1 MLKIIN
7 LSGTENV
14 TKNLTVFETENDI
27 IIVDCGVGF
36 PDSDM
41 LGVDMVI
48 PDMTYL
54 KENMHKIRGLFLTH
68 GHEDHIGAVP
78 YFLAEFPNVPVYS
91 GKLVLGFLRRK
102 FDEKRKYKGVPK
114 NPSLHE
120 IGPDSEPVTLG
131 DFTLEAFGVNHSV
144 PNSLAFAIRTPE
156 GLILHI
162 SDFKIDLTP
171 VIDAPIDLNRIAGY
185 GDEGVMCLL
194 SDCLGVTSEGYS
206 QPEKDLSGTFDLLF
220 DEAAGKQILVTTLS
234 SNISRIHQIVESA
247 KKVNRKIV
255 LLGRSIQQN
264 VEVARG
270 LGYLPFKDD
279 VFVDPRNSS
288 KYSQADLVYIV
299 AGSYGQPGSA
309 LGRISRS
316 EHQDVA
322 LQEGA
327 YVIFSADPSP
337 PGVAEDVD
345 KVQDNLTLLGA
356 KVLFSQIQDNLHVS
370 GHGTRGDLKMTAF
383 LSKAKYYIPIGGTI
397 KRMRIYSNMIGSLG
411 RPQENV
417 FEQLGGD
424 SVVFENG
431 KAKKGGHVE
440 VKDVFLDGSTVGDVG
455 PLVLRDRE
463 QLADDG
469 IFVVI
474 VPINQKSRKLAGDV
488 EVVTRGFIYV
498 KESADLINKTK
509 QSIMGLL
516 ESRKNDLRNW
526 NEVREGI
533 EKRMNKMLYKETG
546 RNPLIFI
553 QAIYL

>member
-7 LSGTENV
+7 LSGTEDV

-27 IIVDCGVGF
+27 IVVDCGVGF
-36 PDSDM
+36 PDIDM

-78 YFLAEFPNVPVYS
+78 YFLAEFPNIPVYS
-91 GKLVLGFLRRK
+91 GKLVLGFLRKK
-102 FDEKRKYKGVPK
+102 FEEKGKYRGVPK

-120 IGPDSEPVTLG
+120 VGSDSKPVTLG
-131 DFTLEAFGVNHSV
+131 DFTVEFFGVNHSV
-144 PNSLAFAIRTPE
+144 PNSLGFAIRTPE

-171 VIDAPIDLNRIAGY
+171 VIDSPIELNRIAMY
-185 GDEGVMCLL
+185 GDEGVLCLL

-206 QPEKDLSGTFDLLF
+206 QPEKELSGTFDLLF
-220 DEAAGKQILVTTLS
+220 DEAAGKQIIVTTIS
-234 SNISRIHQIVESA
+234 SNISRIYQIIESA
-247 KKVNRKIV
+247 QKLDRKVV
-255 LLGRSIQQN
+255 LLGRSINGN

-270 LGYLPFKDD
+270 LKYLLFDDD
-279 VFVDPRNSS
+279 VFVDPRESS
-288 KYSQADLVYIV
+288 KYNQADLVYIA
-299 AGSYGQPGSA
+299 AGSYGQPNSA
-309 LGRISRS
+309 LGRLSRN
-316 EHQDVA
+316 EHQDVS
-322 LQEGA
+322 LQKGA

-337 PGVAEDVD
+337 PGVEEDVD

-356 KVLFSQIQDNLHVS
+356 NVLFSKIQDNLHVS
-370 GHGTRGDLKMTAF
+370 GHGTRGDLQMVAY

-397 KRMRIYSNMIGSLG
+397 KRMRIYSNMIGNLG
-411 RPQENV
+411 RPQGNV

-424 SVVFENG
+424 SIAFENG
-431 KAKKGGHVE
+431 EAKKGPHVD
-440 VKDVFLDGSTVGDVG
+440 VKDVFLDGSTIGDVG

-469 IFVVI
+469 IFVVV
-474 VPINQKSRKLAGDV
+474 VPIDRKSRQLAGDV

-509 QSIMGLL
+509 QSVMGLL
-516 ESRKNDLRNW
+516 DGRKNNLRNW
-526 NEVREGI
+526 NEVREDI

>member
-431 KAKKGGHVE
+431 KARKGGHVE

-469 IFVVI
+469 IFV
-474 VPINQKSRKLAGDV
+474 L
-488 EVVTRGFIYV
+488 
-498 KESADLINKTK
+498 
-509 QSIMGLL
+509 
-516 ESRKNDLRNW
+516 
-526 NEVREGI
+526 
-533 EKRMNKMLYKETG
+533 
-546 RNPLIFI
+546 
-553 QAIYL
+553 

>member
-7 LSGTENV
+7 LSGTEDV

-54 KENMHKIRGLFLTH
+54 KKNSHKIRGLFLTH

-91 GKLVLGFLRRK
+91 GKLVLGFLRKK
-102 FDEKRKYKGVPK
+102 FEEKRKYKGVPK

-120 IGPDSEPVTLG
+120 LSPDSEPITLG
-131 DFTLEAFGVNHSV
+131 DFTVEAFGVNHSV
-144 PNSLAFAIRTPE
+144 PNSLGFAIRTPE

-171 VIDAPIDLNRIAGY
+171 VIDSPIDLNRIARY
-185 GDEGVMCLL
+185 GEEGVLCLL
-194 SDCLGVTSEGYS
+194 SDCLGITSEGYS
-206 QPEKDLSGTFDLLF
+206 QPEKELSGTFDLLF
-220 DEAAGKQILVTTLS
+220 DKATGKQIIVTTLS
-234 SNISRIHQIVESA
+234 SNISRIYQIIKSA
-247 KKVNRKIV
+247 QKLDRKIV
-255 LLGRSIQQN
+255 LLGRSIQGN
-264 VEVARG
+264 VDVARG
-270 LGYLPFKDD
+270 LDYLRFEDS
-279 VFVDPRNSS
+279 VFVDPKEAS
-288 KYSQADLVYIV
+288 KYNQADLVYIA
-299 AGSYGQPGSA
+299 AGSYGQPNSA
-309 LGRISRS
+309 LGRLSRN
-316 EHQDVA
+316 EHRHVT

-327 YVIFSADPSP
+327 CVIFSADPSP
-337 PGVAEDVD
+337 PGVEEDVD
-345 KVQDNLTLLGA
+345 RVQDSLTLLGA
-356 KVLFSQIQDNLHVS
+356 NVLFSQIQDNLHVS
-370 GHGTRGDLKMTAF
+370 GHGTRGDLEMIAY
-383 LSKAKYYIPIGGTI
+383 LSKAKYYVPIGGTI
-397 KRMRIYSNMIGSLG
+397 KRMRIYSNMLGNLG

-424 SVVFENG
+424 TIVFENG
-431 KAKKGGHVE
+431 EAKKGTRIA

-455 PLVLRDRE
+455 PLVIRDRE

-469 IFVVI
+469 IFVVV
-474 VPINQKSRKLAGDV
+474 VPINQKSRQLAGDV

-509 QSIMGLL
+509 QSVMGLL
-516 ESRKNDLRNW
+516 ESRKNNLRNW
-526 NEVREGI
+526 NEVREDI